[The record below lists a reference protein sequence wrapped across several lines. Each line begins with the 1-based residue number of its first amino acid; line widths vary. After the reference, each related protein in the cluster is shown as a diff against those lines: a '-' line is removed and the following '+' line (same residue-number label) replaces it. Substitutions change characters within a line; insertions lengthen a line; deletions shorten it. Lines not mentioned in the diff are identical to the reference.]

1 MKKNKLVYDS
11 HELFTEV
18 PELLNRPVVKAVW
31 VFLENFLLQF
41 VKHSYTVSDS
51 IAQYYYKKYGIK
63 MGVVKNVPFFK
74 KIEQA
79 ASSSIALAYQVAQTH
94 QLSPSFK
101 PGKPNSGCGVIKS
114 LPTFFDHSKN
124 LSVTFAQTV

>member
-1 MKKNKLVYDS
+1 MATTKKTTPKSSPKAKAEARVADSATKMIDEGMEQMTGLAGKFGGYAEGGMKAL
-11 HELFTEV
+11 
-18 PELLNRPVVKAVW
+18 A
-31 VFLENFLLQF
+31 
-41 VKHSYTVSDS
+41 
-51 IAQYYYKKYGIK
+51 
-63 MGVVKNVPFFK
+63 
-74 KIEQA
+74 EQA

-114 LPTFFDHSKN
+114 LPTFFDQSKN